1 MYAELEGARKS
12 KVLVYVTG
20 DRPGMETQ
28 ISSEVYDKFVNHLDV
43 IGVVKKISLYLYTRG
58 GNTLAA
64 WSLVNL
70 IRQFCDELE
79 VSIPSKAHSAGTLMS
94 LGANTIM
101 MTKQATLGPIDPS
114 ITTPLNPQIAGAAPD
129 ARYPVSVEAV
139 SGYLDLAKKDLNIN
153 DEANLASLLNHM
165 SDKIHPLVLGAVFRS
180 KSQIQMLARKL
191 IKAQVT
197 DEANIDKVI
206 SFLCSESGSHDYTI
220 HRREARNGL
229 GLNIE
234 KPDDKLY
241 ALVKRIYDD
250 IVKEL
255 CLDTKFDV
263 GNVLSG
269 QPQATYSCRRALIDS
284 VPGGTDFFV
293 SEGAI
298 TQQPVQIQPGV
309 TQIAIEDRRAFEGW
323 RHEN

>member
-1 MYAELEGARKS
+1 
-12 KVLVYVTG
+12 
-20 DRPGMETQ
+20 METQ
-28 ISSEVYDKFVNHLDV
+28 ISPEVYDKFVNHLDL

-79 VSIPSKAHSAGTLMS
+79 VIIPSKAHSAGTLMS
-94 LGANTIM
+94 LGANTIV

-114 ITTPLNPQIAGAAPD
+114 ITTPLNPQIAGASPD

-197 DEANIDKVI
+197 DEGNIDKVI

-234 KPDDKLY
+234 KPDDNLY

-250 IVKEL
+250 IVQEL
-255 CLDTKFDV
+255 CLDTKFDI
-263 GNVLSG
+263 GNVLGG
-269 QPQATYSCRRALIDS
+269 QPQAAYSCRRALIDS
-284 VPGGTDFFV
+284 VPGGTDSFV
-293 SEGAI
+293 SEGTIA
-298 TQQPVQIQPGV
+298 QQPIQIQPGV
-309 TQIAIEDRRAFEGW
+309 TQIAIEDRRTFEGW